1 VVKVDFIVRKDS
13 PYRRLEFQ
21 RRVKK
26 QITDF
31 AVWVVSA
38 EDLIISKLFWASDS
52 VSDIQ
57 IRDVTSIVSHQS
69 DKLDWEYIDY
79 WVKELGIEHLWRG
92 LKNE

>member
-1 VVKVDFIVRKDS
+1 MVKVDFIVRKDS